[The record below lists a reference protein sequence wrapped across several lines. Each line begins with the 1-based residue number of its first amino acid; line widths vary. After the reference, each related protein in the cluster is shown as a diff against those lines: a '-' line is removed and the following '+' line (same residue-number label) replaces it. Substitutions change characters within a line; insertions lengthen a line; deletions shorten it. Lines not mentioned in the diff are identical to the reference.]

1 MGKLKSSMPETD
13 YYAALGVSRTASED
27 EVKKAYRKLALK
39 WHPDKNPGDAE
50 AEHRFKG
57 VAEAYEVLSDP
68 ERRQLYDRYGKEG
81 LKARGYAGSS
91 FSNAEDIFS
100 QFSDIFEGSL
110 FEGFFGGR
118 TGGRRRSGG
127 RTGADL
133 RAGLNLSLEEILSG
147 TRRTIT
153 LRRQVR
159 CEKCG
164 GSGSQERAN
173 STSCPQCKG
182 YGQIET
188 AQGFFSVRRTCPRCH
203 GEGVVIRDPCTT
215 CRGEGRQL
223 GSREVEVRIPAGV
236 CEGNQLR
243 IQGEG
248 DAGIRG
254 GPPGDILCL
263 IREQEHE
270 IFTRSDND
278 LLCEVPISFSD
289 ATLGA
294 KIEVP
299 TLHGKAE
306 VAVAPGTQSGEVLR
320 LRGQGLPSL
329 DGYDTGNL
337 LVRLA
342 VETPRKLT
350 KKMRQLLEEL
360 KESESR
366 SSHPG
371 QHSYLE
377 RVKKYFKGRS
387 E

>member
-13 YYAALGVSRTASED
+13 YYAALEVSPTASEA

-50 AEHRFKG
+50 AERRFKD

-81 LKARGYAGSS
+81 LKARGYSGSS
-91 FSNAEDIFS
+91 FTNAEDIFS

-118 TGGRRRSGG
+118 SGGRRRSGG
-127 RTGADL
+127 RVGADL
-133 RAGLNLSLEEILSG
+133 RAGLTLSLEEVLTG
-147 TRRTIT
+147 THRTIS
-153 LRRQVR
+153 LRRQVG
-159 CEKCG
+159 CGKCG
-164 GSGSQERAN
+164 GSGSQEGTS

-182 YGQIET
+182 HGQVET
-188 AQGFFSVRRTCPRCH
+188 AQGFFSIRRTCPRCH

-223 GSREVEVRIPAGV
+223 GSREVEVQIPAGV
-236 CEGNQLR
+236 CGGNQLR

-254 GPPGDILCL
+254 GPPGDILCV
-263 IREQEHE
+263 IREKEHE
-270 IFTRSDND
+270 LFTRSENN
-278 LLCEVPISFSD
+278 LLCEVPVSFSE
-289 ATLGA
+289 AALGA

-299 TLHGKAE
+299 TLRGKAE
-306 VAVAPGTQSGEVLR
+306 VSVIPGTQSGEVLR

-337 LVRLA
+337 LVRLT
-342 VETPRKLT
+342 VETPKKLT
-350 KKMRQLLEEL
+350 KKMRQLLGEL

-366 SSHPG
+366 ASQPAQYG
-371 QHSYLE
+371 FLE
-377 RVKKYFKGRS
+377 RIKKYFKGQS